1 MRFLK
6 LVGICGLLSG
16 CATASFAPPSVN
28 LARKS
33 TISTDSGTKC
43 SPVSDSSSTA
53 ITEDEDGARALINN
67 FILVYRCSAHQAA
80 NGRQIF
86 EVPNLLVAAG
96 TVTAAAFGAGPNVAI
111 AGGATSAILS
121 NGKSYYSPQQKAQF
135 FDHALDALL
144 CIKTE
149 AVGVSPFT
157 AQMDSKKGLPSGG
170 RTVKVP
176 ASRRYYEMVT
186 ASLFS
191 VERILSQRL
200 STAGQFDP
208 AGLIA
213 EIEAVKKKVDEAEAA
228 KKKKL
233 EAGTSGG
240 GEDSEG
246 SGETDGTEG
255 AADTSTTE
263 DLPDVLTMEDS
274 APEDPKATA
283 SELEAAKI
291 LLMARLL
298 GANSSSVGEAF
309 DLDLDVLQPKLQQ
322 CVIRAK
328 L

>member
-6 LVGICGLLSG
+6 LVGVFGLLSG
-16 CATASFAPPSVN
+16 CATANFAPPPVN

-33 TISTDSGTKC
+33 TISTDSGKKC
-43 SPVSDSSSTA
+43 NPVSDSSSTA
-53 ITEDEDGARALINN
+53 ITEDADGARALINN

-96 TVTAAAFGAGPNVAI
+96 TVTAAAFGASTNVAI

-149 AVGVSPFT
+149 SVGVSPFT
-157 AQMDSKKGLPSGG
+157 AQMDSNKGLLPNG
-170 RTVKVP
+170 RTVKIP

-228 KKKKL
+228 KKNKL
-233 EAGTSGG
+233 AAGTSGG
-240 GEDSEG
+240 DEDSEG
-246 SGETDGTEG
+246 SGETYGTEG
-255 AADTSTTE
+255 EEDASTTE
-263 DLPDVLTMEDS
+263 DVPDVLTIEDS
-274 APEDPKATA
+274 VPEDPKATA
-283 SELEAAKI
+283 AEFKAAEK
-291 LLMARLL
+291 LLTARLL
-298 GANSSSVGEAF
+298 GANSSNLGDAF